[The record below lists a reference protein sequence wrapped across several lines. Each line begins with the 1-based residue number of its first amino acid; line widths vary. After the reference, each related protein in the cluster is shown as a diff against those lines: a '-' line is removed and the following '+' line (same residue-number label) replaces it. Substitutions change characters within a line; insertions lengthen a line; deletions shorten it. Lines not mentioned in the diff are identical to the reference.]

1 MTWKIQAITGELTGQ
16 EISID
21 RDMLVGRHQSADIVL
36 QAAEISRKHAAFLLK
51 EQALWV
57 QDLNSSNGT
66 FINDVRVEQE
76 GLLKEGDIV
85 QFASF
90 KFSVLEPAQEIAAV
104 LIQPTEVVVL
114 EPVVSD
120 VIVPVTEQP
129 SEAVAVSE
137 TEAEEAFEQ
146 AEQNA
151 AAEAL
156 QQAPKTAAQQMNE
169 QGMPDLSERD
179 RTVQLSQEGM
189 PQQVAVPKP
198 APIPVG
204 VDLKVDPEPRPV
216 VIEEATSSVDVQKT
230 EQKNASTGLIAIIV
244 LIILAILAWLL
255 FK

>member
-1 MTWKIQAITGELTGQ
+1 
-16 EISID
+16 
-21 RDMLVGRHQSADIVL
+21 MLHTHI
-36 QAAEISRKHAAFLLK
+36 
-51 EQALWV
+51 
-57 QDLNSSNGT
+57 
-66 FINDVRVEQE
+66 IN
-76 GLLKEGDIV
+76 KGDIV

-156 QQAPKTAAQQMNE
+156 EQAPKTAAQQMNE

-204 VDLKVDPEPRPV
+204 VDLKVNPEPRPV

>member
-114 EPVVSD
+114 EPVASD

-216 VIEEATSSVDVQKT
+216 VMEEAASSVDVQKT